1 MKKTLKPKKTNITEI
16 NKVDL
21 GLKNLDFALA
31 DVISTGN
38 SKDIERMIT
47 GSYEIL
53 NDAVEFMK
61 KIYDAQQPGKVV
73 ARMEI

>member
-1 MKKTLKPKKTNITEI
+1 MKQNLNCCLIPSVEGEDEKL
-16 NKVDL
+16 
-21 GLKNLDFALA
+21 LDF
-31 DVISTGN
+31 SMKYGETGN

-53 NDAVEFMK
+53 NDAFEFMK
-61 KIYDAQQPGKVV
+61 KIYDAQQTGKVV